1 MTESLAGNLMIAST
15 LVPQSVFSRSVCLI
29 VHHDENG
36 AIGVMLNRPIVSPP
50 AELVQML
57 IGGPAP
63 VAPTAKETADSDDVG
78 PAASCGSKTTGSKRG
93 GSRLPKNQA
102 ANEGSPGA
110 GDGGPVVGMIVPVG
124 NAGDFTGA
132 LTGGANNGGAK
143 NGGGWTLSN
152 YPGNAIVHFGG
163 PLSGPVVAVH
173 GTRAYAEAEAGQGV
187 FMAAQREHLEQ
198 LVKRPDH
205 DFRLIIGHAAWTS
218 AQLSQE
224 FSAGYWHVLPATPET
239 TLPVRIDLWPYLIRR
254 ATGASIA
261 SWVGAPDSG
270 GRPGLN

>member
-50 AELVQML
+50 ADLLQIL
-57 IGGPAP
+57 ISGPDAP
-63 VAPTAKETADSDDVG
+63 PPSTTDADDSADAG
-78 PAASCGSKTTGSKRG
+78 PAASNCGSKTAGSKRG
-93 GSRLPKNQA
+93 GSRLPKNQPTEDA
-102 ANEGSPGA
+102 SPGA
-110 GDGGPVVGMIVPVG
+110 GGGGHVVGMIVSVG
-124 NAGDFTGA
+124 DVGDIAGA
-132 LTGGANNGGAK
+132 LTEH
-143 NGGGWTLSN
+143 
-152 YPGNAIVHFGG
+152 PGKAIVHFGG

-173 GTRAYAEAEAGQGV
+173 GTPAYAEAEAGQGV

-198 LVKRPDH
+198 LVKRSDG
-205 DFRLIIGHAAWTS
+205 DFRLIIGHAAWTT

-224 FSAGYWHVLPATPET
+224 FSAGYWHILPATPET
-239 TLPVRIDLWPYLIRR
+239 TLPVRIDLWPHLIRR

-270 GRPGLN
+270 GRLGLN